1 MGVGTESMNS
11 DLLGTTRIKKSAAH
25 EIVSA
30 AAAQSTVGKGLLK
43 MPLIESNAATVNK
56 SGARKTPTIC
66 SAIGQTGDPATVSIQ
81 NNPYNN

>member
-1 MGVGTESMNS
+1 
-11 DLLGTTRIKKSAAH
+11 
-25 EIVSA
+25 
-30 AAAQSTVGKGLLK
+30 

-81 NNPYNN
+81 NNPLTSKLNRLLKLVKNTQ